1 MNNSFTEYR
10 IAASQFLSLS
20 TMSRPPSGLLCF
32 CWEVSYKSL
41 GLPYKWWVVFLC
53 LVSRFSPHLSLWT
66 LTPQCVCLCG
76 LYELFLLGVCWAS
89 WVCTLFFNKFQKSSA
104 IMSLSIFFS
113 SPFSLSS
120 YCGTPITYVLLCLM
134 VLHISLRLCSFF
146 FIFFYLF
153 LGLHKSSFWLD
164 NFF

>member
-104 IMSLSIFFS
+104 IMSLSIFFF
-113 SPFSLSS
+113 FSFLSL
-120 YCGTPITYVLLCLM
+120 ILLWHSHYICVAMFNGATHFSEAL
-134 VLHISLRLCSFF
+134 
-146 FIFFYLF
+146 FIFFHIF
-153 LGLHKSSFWLD
+153 LSVLRPT
-164 NFF
+164 